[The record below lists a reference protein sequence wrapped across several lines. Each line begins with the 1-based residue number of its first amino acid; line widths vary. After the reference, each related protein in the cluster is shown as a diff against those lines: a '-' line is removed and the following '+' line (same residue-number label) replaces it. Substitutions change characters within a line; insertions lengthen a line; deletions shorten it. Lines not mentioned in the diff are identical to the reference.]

1 MLIIFLIL
9 IICFVVIVILYKAQP
24 NLFMLQL
31 TEKVFGNDSFIK
43 KQLYEQC
50 KKTGQEVI

>member
-9 IICFVVIVILYKAQP
+9 IICFVVVVILYKAQP

-31 TEKVFGNDSFIK
+31 TEKVLAMTLS
-43 KQLYEQC
+43 
-50 KKTGQEVI
+50 